1 MRAPRTCPAVRMR
14 RATAAQGK
22 VSTVL
27 STLFS
32 HPSEK
37 GRGAAR
43 DRWSGAPHG
52 KPGGAATP
60 HETTPSLKGAA
71 LSRPGGCERLTVAVN
86 NYRSTSSERDQGSEL
101 NPKKTPHSSIRHL
114 ERPGSWQ
121 QAFPLGP
128 GTEPLSC
135 SGARHAP

>member
-27 STLFS
+27 SALFS
-32 HPSEK
+32 HPSGK
-37 GRGAAR
+37 GRGAAG

-60 HETTPSLKGAA
+60 HETTPSLKGAV
-71 LSRPGGCERLTVAVN
+71 LSREAASGRLRGSYCGGEQLQVN
-86 NYRSTSSERDQGSEL
+86 KLRKR
-101 NPKKTPHSSIRHL
+101 PKL
-114 ERPGSWQ
+114 
-121 QAFPLGP
+121 
-128 GTEPLSC
+128 
-135 SGARHAP
+135 